1 MCTCQAN
8 AGTVFVNVNAIG
20 ANNGSSWNDAF
31 VHFQDALTAAT
42 AADDIWIA
50 KGVYYP
56 DRGLGLTNNDTSL
69 FFKLKTDVA
78 IYGGFLD
85 NEGQLTDRRPH
96 INSVILSGDIDHN
109 DETNNGVVMS
119 VANIKGNNSRRILH
133 CDDAECENS
142 TLDGV
147 TITAGN
153 GFVSPSQHGGAI
165 QIKMAHL
172 H

>member
-1 MCTCQAN
+1 MLIRNSIAWLILMCTCQAN

-69 FFKLKTDVA
+69 SFKLKTDVA
-78 IYGGFLD
+78 IWWFF
-85 NEGQLTDRRPH
+85 R
-96 INSVILSGDIDHN
+96 
-109 DETNNGVVMS
+109 
-119 VANIKGNNSRRILH
+119 
-133 CDDAECENS
+133 
-142 TLDGV
+142 
-147 TITAGN
+147 
-153 GFVSPSQHGGAI
+153 
-165 QIKMAHL
+165 
-172 H
+172 